1 MKLVNIELNKETIKN
16 LYNEVNVAYN
26 DLFGKGTDKQNLS
39 FNSLYMVARKMYLYN
54 TGVHIDHLARL
65 YNTLSGFL
73 LQNGYSELVTQL
85 RLLIDK
91 TEEIEQVE
99 ETNDDIIINASYAS
113 YASYREFING
123 LIIGISDDFK
133 EYILKKGFVRYVDIV
148 DKIHDRLNKSIPM
161 YINGELN
168 DKHMEVYSAIYEC
181 IIEDNRLC
189 FYNGTYTMPNG
200 KNTTFKSLFIG
211 DRKYREVL
219 KKC

>member
-1 MKLVNIELNKETIKN
+1 MKIVNVELNKETIKN
-16 LYNEVNVAYN
+16 LYKEVNIAYN
-26 DLFGKGTDKQNLS
+26 DLFGKGTDKQNLA
-39 FNSLYMVARKMYLYN
+39 FNSLYMVSKKMYLYN
-54 TGVHIDHLARL
+54 TGVHVDHIVRL
-65 YNTLSGFL
+65 YNVLSGFL

-99 ETNDDIIINASYAS
+99 ETNGDIVNN
-113 YASYREFING
+113 ASYREFTNG
-123 LIIGISDDFK
+123 LIITISDEFK

-148 DKIHDRLNKSIPM
+148 DKIHDRLDKSIPM

-168 DKHMEVYSAIYEC
+168 DKHMEVYSAIYESV
-181 IIEDNRLC
+181 ITGTSLC

-200 KNTTFKSLFIG
+200 KNTTFKSLFLG
-211 DRKYREVL
+211 NRKYREVL

>member
-1 MKLVNIELNKETIKN
+1 MKIVNVELNKETIKN
-16 LYNEVNVAYN
+16 LYKEVNIAYN
-26 DLFGKGTDKQNLS
+26 DLFGKGTDKQNLA
-39 FNSLYMVARKMYLYN
+39 FISLYMVSKKMYLYN
-54 TGVHIDHLARL
+54 TGVHVDHIVRL
-65 YNTLSGFL
+65 YNELSGFL

-99 ETNDDIIINASYAS
+99 ETNDALIIDN
-113 YASYREFING
+113 ASYREFING
-123 LIIGISDDFK
+123 LIIGISDEFK

-168 DKHMEVYSAIYEC
+168 DKHMTVYSAIYESV
-181 IIEDNRLC
+181 IPDTRLC

-200 KNTTFKSLFIG
+200 KNTTFKSLFLG
-211 DRKYREVL
+211 DRNYREVL

>member
-1 MKLVNIELNKETIKN
+1 MKIVNVELNKETIKN

-39 FNSLYMVARKMYLYN
+39 FNSLYFVARKMYLYN
-54 TGVHIDHLARL
+54 TGVHIDHLVRL

-73 LQNGYSELVTQL
+73 LQNGYSEIVTQL

-99 ETNDDIIINASYAS
+99 ETNDSLILDN
-113 YASYREFING
+113 ASYREFING
-123 LIIGISDDFK
+123 LIISISDDFK

-168 DKHMEVYSAIYEC
+168 DKHMEVYSAIYESV
-181 IIEDNRLC
+181 ITDNRLC

-200 KNTTFKSLFIG
+200 KQTTFKSLFIG
-211 DRKYREVL
+211 VIKYRKIL
-219 KKC
+219 KKI

>member
-1 MKLVNIELNKETIKN
+1 MKIVNIELNMTELEILGTELRKLNRKLNWSNEDLNALYTMVMNGLDLKCEISLDLLKKYYKITYGTLIELNAVIILDLINNIIDNSEVTKEN
-16 LYNEVNVAYN
+16 
-26 DLFGKGTDKQNLS
+26 
-39 FNSLYMVARKMYLYN
+39 KM
-54 TGVHIDHLARL
+54 D
-65 YNTLSGFL
+65 TL
-73 LQNGYSELVTQL
+73 N
-85 RLLIDK
+85 
-91 TEEIEQVE
+91 
-99 ETNDDIIINASYAS
+99 N
-113 YASYREFING
+113 ASYREFING
-123 LIIGISDDFK
+123 LIITISDEFK

-148 DKIHDRLNKSIPM
+148 DKIHDRLNGSIPM

-211 DRKYREVL
+211 VRKYREVL